1 MSRGQGLRGGAIS
14 GCAAKSYASTHADKH
29 PCKQAGRHRQA
40 GEGRHAGMQAMQ
52 ASRQA
57 VGNALEVHTL
67 AVAEGHRAVVA
78 HIDLWTVREEEG
90 G

>member
-1 MSRGQGLRGGAIS
+1 
-14 GCAAKSYASTHADKH
+14 
-29 PCKQAGRHRQA
+29 
-40 GEGRHAGMQAMQ
+40 MQAMQ

-78 HIDLWTVREEEG
+78 HIDLWTVREGEG